1 MTNKEYHDA
10 EGVSKSDLDLVHK
23 SPLHYIT
30 AKNSPKVQTEALLF
44 GSALHKFVLENNEF
58 SSEFTTAPLCDRRTK
73 EGKAIYADF
82 LEKSVGK
89 EVITSEHLEKIQL
102 MTEAIHKHPIAS
114 KLLTDGQAEQSY
126 FYDDGET
133 VLKCRPDYI
142 KGKYCIDLKTTQS
155 AKPEDFMKSAY
166 KYRYYVQAYWYL
178 KVLKALG
185 KDIDNFIFVAVEKE
199 LPYAICVYFAS
210 EEFLRLGEIEA
221 EADLNEYKKCCKSGI
236 WYGYD
241 EVPEVHSLDLP
252 QWVRKEVYDE

>member
-1 MTNKEYHDA
+1 MTNKEYHNA

-82 LEKSVGK
+82 LKKSVGK
-89 EVITSEHLEKIQL
+89 EVITSEYLKKIQL
-102 MTEAIHKHPIAS
+102 MAEVIHKHPIAS
-114 KLLTDGQAEQSY
+114 KLLTGGQAEQSY

-133 VLKCRPDYI
+133 MLKCRPDYI
-142 KGKYCIDLKTTQS
+142 KGRYCIDLKTTQS

-185 KDIDNFIFVAVEKE
+185 KDIDNFIFIVVEKE
-199 LPYAICVYFAS
+199 PPYAICVYFAS
-210 EEFLRLGEIEA
+210 EEFLKLGGIEA
-221 EADLNEYKKCCKSGI
+221 EADLCEYKKCLKSGI

-241 EVPEVHSLDLP
+241 EIPEVHSLDLP